1 MTTSADPGPD
11 AQAWPAQEEAE
22 REFFD
27 PDNAEHARILGET
40 GEAAERTAQENAG
53 IPWADGPDR
62 TYEQMERD
70 AKALAEPEP
79 EPSWEDDL
87 RSGTPHDVPG
97 HQVVGAHSAYP
108 HPGAEAGHVDP
119 AAAARWHQA
128 QSELVGL
135 IRADNRV
142 LDRAPEAA
150 RLLPDSLGDWME
162 KRVAEL
168 EEAEVSELGIDP
180 FG

>member
-1 MTTSADPGPD
+1 MTTSAHPDPD
-11 AQAWPAQEEAE
+11 AHAWSAEQEAE

-27 PDNAEHARILGET
+27 PVNAEQARILSEIE
-40 GEAAERTAQENAG
+40 EAAERTAQENAG

-62 TYEQMERD
+62 TYEQMARD
-70 AKALAEPEP
+70 DKALAEKLTRRPPPQPE
-79 EPSWEDDL
+79 
-87 RSGTPHDVPG
+87 
-97 HQVVGAHSAYP
+97 
-108 HPGAEAGHVDP
+108 AEAGHVDP

-142 LDRAPEAA
+142 LDRAPEAE
-150 RLLPDSLGDWME
+150 RLLPDSLGDWIE

-168 EEAEVSELGIDP
+168 EEAEASELEIDP
-180 FG
+180 VD